1 MGGYG
6 SGIKYWRSAK
16 EKVENCRSIDANSF
30 SRWGYFKPG
39 GRGGITRWT
48 RNGMETGSCWVY
60 TNIDNTDDSISFS
73 YKYDDKPHPDVKVKL
88 SWYSPGFGGRRYFFI
103 CPVCGKRMRTLHFKY
118 GEIACRTC
126 HNLTYESCVENHRI
140 DNLCKAMAGGLNA
153 SWQDVKSRMNELAR
167 EWRKEPK
174 RPRGRPRKHHPT

>member
-88 SWYSPGFGGRRYFFI
+88 SWYSPGLI
-103 CPVCGKRMRTLHFKY
+103 RTSF
-118 GEIACRTC
+118 
-126 HNLTYESCVENHRI
+126 
-140 DNLCKAMAGGLNA
+140 
-153 SWQDVKSRMNELAR
+153 
-167 EWRKEPK
+167 
-174 RPRGRPRKHHPT
+174 